1 MRLKLKDLK
10 CSIHKLDKNNKFF
23 IDIVSIK
30 DSPWVIYLTLK
41 DTEPLYNSFK
51 ATQTHPNFPNDY
63 WYDIKDFDKLVESI
77 KKYGYK
83 KEFCNNEK
91 FQNKFNGDNWKG
103 GKGTIKISRNGHIGD
118 GHHRCAILYYLYGP
132 EYEVNI
138 DENILQSIEPII
150 KF

>member
-1 MRLKLKDLK
+1 MKFKLKDLK
-10 CSIHKLDKNNKFF
+10 CYVHKLDKKNKFF
-23 IDIVSIK
+23 IDTVSIK

-41 DTEPLYNSFK
+41 DTKPVYDSFK
-51 ATQTHPNFPNDY
+51 ATQTQPDFPNDY

-91 FQNKFNGDNWKG
+91 FQNEFNGDNWTG
-103 GKGTIKISRNGHIGD
+103 GKGVIKISRNKHIGD

-132 EYEVNI
+132 EYEINLDGNV
-138 DENILQSIEPII
+138 LQDIEPIN
-150 KF
+150 